1 MKHGAESIAVDGNLP
16 RRSFFKEHFMDFAM
30 LVYQTV
36 YIGVVCENLEDIQ
49 GNTWGNARSPHRVAM
64 SSRSVAFWA
73 SVKRHAFCV
82 QRQRTSNSE
91 SSHGN
96 HHIIFQQTVPLCHVF
111 FVVCINP
118 LVHHLKQR
126 PQKTCWRLASWSDPF
141 FLQKLENTC
150 KQFRQ
155 TLDQELQC

>member
-1 MKHGAESIAVDGNLP
+1 
-16 RRSFFKEHFMDFAM
+16 M

-141 FLQKLENTC
+141 FFC
-150 KQFRQ
+150 KSWK
-155 TLDQELQC
+155 TLANNFAKHWIKNYSVDAETFCLNLTNQAFPTSF